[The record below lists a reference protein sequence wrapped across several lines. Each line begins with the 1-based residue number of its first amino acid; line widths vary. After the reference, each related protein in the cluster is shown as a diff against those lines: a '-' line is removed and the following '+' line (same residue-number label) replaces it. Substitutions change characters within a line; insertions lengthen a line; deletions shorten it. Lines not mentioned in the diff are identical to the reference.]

1 MNKKVIGFL
10 LAVPALMGLG
20 LTSCSDESSIADK
33 VTAQEKLVNVTLTAQ
48 ISNQTRASFEPDKAV
63 LKFSWELEDEI
74 QVVNAAN
81 GKYLGKLTVSEVKKD
96 PRVCSFKGSLAI
108 PTGKVKLNFFY
119 LGKEGKASFGDG
131 LTLNDFPVDFS
142 TQNGEAHF
150 EKNDILISTGEFE
163 NVENGNLGMIN
174 FDRDFAYGR
183 FILKYNGEEVD
194 LNGKSVTISANT
206 GKLYNKASLNFQNAA
221 YAFEEGNIT
230 VTPSTNDFYVSFF
243 PTEAVNLKFVIE
255 DFDGTKGN
263 NLLANTYYTANTDG
277 DPIVVE
283 MRHSDGTDDEKTFK
297 LIYDPNYTP
306 TSDINKVYTK
316 DRVGSAEFTVQT
328 YDLFTREGYEI
339 VGWNTEANGSGT
351 AYAAGETLTITLPA
365 LEQTLYAQWK
375 ETEYNWQFVW
385 VDDTAFGENAV
396 TYGKKLESGSAPH
409 TLQSAFATDLPSS
422 KWYNNMVKDGYT
434 FLGWEYNGKM
444 VSKNGNTYKSSDVV
458 AQKGS
463 ETVNV
468 DGRDCYQVFI
478 YAKWEKATYDLVVNC
493 YKNDGTNSKT
503 IDRVLNKTLPQ
514 TVTADNW
521 DVPTR
526 TGYKFVGWGMTPD
539 ATETITSVTFT
550 TPDPINVYAIWKKDV
565 SGGSIVAPGAGG
577 SDY

>member
-206 GKLYNKASLNFQNAA
+206 GTLYNKASLNFQKAE
-221 YAFEEGNIT
+221 YTFEEGNIT
-230 VTPSTNDFYVSFF
+230 VAPSTNDFYVSFF

-283 MRHSDGTDDEKTFK
+283 MRHSDGADDEQAFK
-297 LIYDPNYTP
+297 LIYDPNYTS
-306 TSDINKVYTK
+306 TSDDNKVYTK
-316 DRVGSAEFTVQT
+316 NRVGSADFTVQA
-328 YDLFTREGYEI
+328 YDLFAREGYEI
-339 VGWNTEANGSGT
+339 VGWNTEADGSGV
-351 AYAAGETLTITLPA
+351 AYEAGETITITFPD
-365 LEQTLYAQWK
+365 LEQTLYAQWVKTTYNYTLVHEDNDGNEIIK
-375 ETEYNWQFVW
+375 EEFESDGDLTVTTKKDDAIQTAPEGYEFAGWALKENPTVPVETVTFTKDNTYIVVVPVWKEKEYTWKVQW
-385 VDDTAFGENAV
+385 VDDPAVGEEV
-396 TYGKKLESGSAPH
+396 YKTKLESGTSPH
-409 TLQSAFATDLPSS
+409 QLLNVHPANPT
-422 KWYNNMVKDGYT
+422 KDGYK
-434 FLGWEYNGKM
+434 FLGWEYEGKM
-444 VSKNGNTYKSSDVV
+444 LKSEKEVV
-458 AQKGS
+458 MTKD
-463 ETVNV
+463 NLNPK
-468 DGRDCYQVFI
+468 I
-478 YAKWEKATYDLVVNC
+478 YAKWEKIEDPN
-493 YKNDGTNSKT
+493 
-503 IDRVLNKTLPQ
+503 
-514 TVTADNW
+514 TVTT
-521 DVPTR
+521 P
-526 TGYKFVGWGMTPD
+526 GYGHG
-539 ATETITSVTFT
+539 TF
-550 TPDPINVYAIWKKDV
+550 N
-565 SGGSIVAPGAGG
+565 
-577 SDY
+577 

>member
-48 ISNQTRASFEPDKAV
+48 ISNQTRASFDPDKAV
-63 LKFSWELEDEI
+63 LKFSWELDDEI

-81 GKYLGKLTVSEVKKD
+81 GKFLGKLTVSEVRKD
-96 PRVCSFKGSLAI
+96 PRVCSFKGNLTI

-131 LTLNDFPVDFS
+131 LIVNDYPVDFS
-142 TQNGEAHF
+142 AQNGKANFAE
-150 EKNDILISTGEFE
+150 NDILISTGEFE

-283 MRHSDGTDDEKTFK
+283 MRHSDGADDEQAFK

-306 TSDINKVYTK
+306 TSDLNKEYTK
-316 DRVGSAEFTVQT
+316 NRVGSADFTVQT

-339 VGWNTEANGSGT
+339 VGWNTEANGNGT
-351 AYAAGETLTITLPA
+351 AYAAGATLTMTFPD
-365 LEQTLYAQWK
+365 LEQTLYAQWEK
-375 ETEYNWQFVW
+375 KTYAYTLIFTDVNGTEKGRKIFNGESPMTVNVVEYEDEAATAFRTSEGFDGWALRPNTTVL
-385 VDDTAFGENAV
+385 VDDVEFDVDHKTVTVCPRYWEWVVRFFDGVTGELITPNGTKR
-396 TYGKKLESGSAPH
+396 TYDY
-409 TLQSAFATDLPSS
+409 TNSS
-422 KWYNNMVKDGYT
+422 TFDKVFPTVPTHEGYT
-434 FLGWEYNGKM
+434 FVGWKYNDQVLKTEKDLKLTEADM
-444 VSKNGNTYKSSDVV
+444 EPRVV
-458 AQKGS
+458 ATF
-463 ETVNV
+463 EE
-468 DGRDCYQVFI
+468 D
-478 YAKWEKATYDLVVNC
+478 
-493 YKNDGTNSKT
+493 SKT
-503 IDRVLNKTLPQ
+503 V
-514 TVTADNW
+514 
-521 DVPTR
+521 
-526 TGYKFVGWGMTPD
+526 
-539 ATETITSVTFT
+539 T
-550 TPDPINVYAIWKKDV
+550 TPGYGHGTFN
-565 SGGSIVAPGAGG
+565 
-577 SDY
+577 

>member
-142 TQNGEAHF
+142 AQNGEAHF

-206 GKLYNKASLNFQNAA
+206 GTLYNKASLNFQNAA

-283 MRHSDGTDDEKTFK
+283 MRHSDGADDEQTFK
-297 LIYDPNYTP
+297 LIYAPNYTP
-306 TSDINKVYTK
+306 TSDVNKVSTK
-316 DRVGSAEFTVQT
+316 NRVGSADFTVQT
-328 YDLFTREGYEI
+328 YDLFAREGYEI
-339 VGWNTEANGSGT
+339 AGWNTEADGSGT
-351 AYAAGETLTITLPA
+351 AYAAGETITITFPD

-375 ETEYNWQFVW
+375 ENTYDWTIIWKDEDKVYNT
-385 VDDTAFGENAV
+385 DKIEGKASPA
-396 TYGKKLESGSAPH
+396 TYGTGTHKPADP
-409 TLQSAFATDLPSS
+409 
-422 KWYNNMVKDGYT
+422 VKEGYT
-434 FLGWEYNGKM
+434 FAGWTYEGKALP
-444 VSKNGNTYKSSDVV
+444 STITLTKDKL
-458 AQKGS
+458 
-463 ETVNV
+463 E
-468 DGRDCYQVFI
+468 I
-478 YAKWEKATYDLVVNC
+478 EIIAKWEKATYDLVVNC
-493 YKNDGTNSKT
+493 YKNDGTDSKT

-514 TVTADNW
+514 TVTADTW

>member
-142 TQNGEAHF
+142 AQNGEAHF

-316 DRVGSAEFTVQT
+316 DRVGSADFTVQT
-328 YDLFTREGYEI
+328 YDLFAREGYEI

-351 AYAAGETLTITLPA
+351 AYAAGDILTITLPA

-375 ETEYNWQFVW
+375 ENTYDWTIIWKDEDKVYNT
-385 VDDTAFGENAV
+385 DKIEGKASPA
-396 TYGKKLESGSAPH
+396 TYGTGTHKPADP
-409 TLQSAFATDLPSS
+409 
-422 KWYNNMVKDGYT
+422 VKEGYT
-434 FLGWEYNGKM
+434 FAGWTYEGKALP
-444 VSKNGNTYKSSDVV
+444 STITLTKDKL
-458 AQKGS
+458 
-463 ETVNV
+463 E
-468 DGRDCYQVFI
+468 I
-478 YAKWEKATYDLVVNC
+478 EIIAKWEKATYDLVVNC

>member
-142 TQNGEAHF
+142 AQNGEAHF

-306 TSDINKVYTK
+306 TSDLNKEYTK
-316 DRVGSAEFTVQT
+316 NRVGSAEFTVQT

-351 AYAAGETLTITLPA
+351 AYAAGDILTITLPA

-375 ETEYNWQFVW
+375 ENTYDWTIIWKDEDKVYNT
-385 VDDTAFGENAV
+385 DKIEGKASPA
-396 TYGKKLESGSAPH
+396 TYGTGTHKPADP
-409 TLQSAFATDLPSS
+409 
-422 KWYNNMVKDGYT
+422 VKEGYT
-434 FLGWEYNGKM
+434 FAGWTYEGKALP
-444 VSKNGNTYKSSDVV
+444 STITLTKDKL
-458 AQKGS
+458 
-463 ETVNV
+463 E
-468 DGRDCYQVFI
+468 I
-478 YAKWEKATYDLVVNC
+478 EIIAKWEKATYDLVVNC
-493 YKNDGTNSKT
+493 YKNDGTDSKT

-514 TVTADNW
+514 TVTADTW